1 MNSYKDKMFFP
12 LIYKLRAS
20 KGTRPTGTTH
30 ERVKD
35 KLPLKLYK
43 GVWYYSLAEVW
54 NVALIQTS
62 KWEQL
67 GNGQIIEINEI
78 KLAQHSRA

>member
-1 MNSYKDKMFFP
+1 MFFP
-12 LIYKLRAS
+12 LMVQLRAS

-35 KLPLKLYK
+35 ELPLRLFK
-43 GVWYYSLAEVW
+43 GVWYYSLEEVW
-54 NVALIQTS
+54 QAALMQSS
-62 KWEQL
+62 KWQAL
-67 GNGQIIEINEI
+67 SDGVIIEINEI